1 MKEQLTYPEEINEEH
16 LESLMQRGIRVTCH
30 GKMHIGTV
38 DGQIGH
44 NGCDIRGYYVYYNK
58 NQNFWGG
65 GKWGREILIESG
77 NVLEWVELRYTGEYD
92 IREYKFRRKV
102 ELKTAGGE
110 YGV

>member
-44 NGCDIRGYYVYYNK
+44 NGCDIRGYYV
-58 NQNFWGG
+58 
-65 GKWGREILIESG
+65 
-77 NVLEWVELRYTGEYD
+77 
-92 IREYKFRRKV
+92 
-102 ELKTAGGE
+102 
-110 YGV
+110 